1 MVREPSSVH
10 SVPNRLAGSTSPYL
24 RQHADNPVD
33 WYEWGDEAIAE
44 ARRRQAPILL
54 SVGYSACHWCHVMAH
69 ESFENPETAAVMN
82 EAFVNIKVDREER
95 PDVDAVYMEAVQA
108 TTGRGGWPMTVFMT
122 PDGLPF
128 YTGTYFP
135 NHDRHGLPSFRR
147 VMEAVLDAWNN
158 RRDEVIGQ
166 GEQLRAA
173 IDRRLPVAATRP
185 AREALIAAYHQIAA
199 DYDPVNGGLGG
210 APKFPQQPVLEFL
223 LRIRGESWAPQAS
236 GMLSQTLTRMAR
248 GGIYDQVGGGFAR
261 YAVDADWL
269 VPHFEKMLYD
279 NAQLARLYLWAGVEL
294 GNGQYH
300 QIAIETLEYL
310 RRDLRHPDGAFYAA
324 EDADSEGEEGRFYV
338 WSHDEFHAVVGA
350 ADGPI
355 AAQVFGVTP
364 AGNFEGSNILH
375 IAMSFSE
382 AGERAGLSPEEVG
395 EAIDRA
401 RQRLFDARR
410 LRVRPGLDYKVV
422 ASWNGLAIRAFAE
435 AGQTLDRP
443 DFIDDARRAARFML
457 ERMRRPDGRLYRSWS
472 EGSAS
477 VEGFLE
483 DHASLAVGLFTL
495 YAVTG
500 EVEWFDA
507 AQALT
512 TLIPE
517 WFTDPEGGFYSTA
530 RDAEALIKRP
540 KDQMDNPLPSGNS
553 LAAEAL
559 LLSSLYTGDPAAREL
574 VDGVIRAGSILVER
588 YPAAVGHLLSVMASL
603 ERGTRELAVVGPEAR
618 SLVAPAWDRYRPEL
632 AIAFSIDGTESR
644 SVPLLADRSRP
655 GQTVAYLCEGFV
667 CSNPVSTAEALAA
680 LLEKP
685 STNAR

>member
-1 MVREPSSVH
+1 
-10 SVPNRLAGSTSPYL
+10 VPNRLSGSTSPYL
-24 RQHADNPVD
+24 RQHAGNPVD
-33 WYEWGDEAIAE
+33 WYEWGEDAFAE

-69 ESFENPETAAVMN
+69 ESFEDPETASVMN
-82 EAFVNIKVDREER
+82 AGFVNIKVDREER

-135 NHDRHGLPSFRR
+135 DRDRHGLPSFRR
-147 VMEAVLDAWNN
+147 VMEAVLDAWTH
-158 RRDEVIGQ
+158 RRQEVIGQ

-173 IDRRLPVAATRP
+173 IDNRLPVAGTRP
-185 AREALIAAYHQIAA
+185 ARESLVAAYQQLGSE
-199 DYDPVNGGLGG
+199 YDPVNGGFGG

-223 LRIRGESWAPQAS
+223 LRIRDESWAPKAS
-236 GMLSQTLTRMAR
+236 SMLTQTLTRMAR

-261 YAVDADWL
+261 YTVDADWL

-279 NAQLARLYLWAGVEL
+279 NAQLARLYLWAGIEF
-294 GNGQYH
+294 GSSQYR
-300 QIAIETLEYL
+300 QIAVETLEYL
-310 RRDLRHPDGAFYAA
+310 RRDLRHPDGAFFAA

-338 WSHDEFHAVVGA
+338 WSHDEFHQVVGEV
-350 ADGPI
+350 DGPV
-355 AAQVFGVTP
+355 AARVFGITP

-375 IAMSFSE
+375 LAMGFTE
-382 AGERAGLSPEEVG
+382 AGEADGRSPEEVG
-395 EAIDRA
+395 EAIARA
-401 RQRLFDARR
+401 RRR
-410 LRVRPGLDYKVV
+410 LLEARSRRVRPGLDHKVV

-435 AGQTLDRP
+435 AGRALDRP
-443 DFIDDARRAARFML
+443 DFIDDARRAARFVL
-457 ERMRRPDGRLYRSWS
+457 ERMRRPHGRLHRSWS
-472 EGSAS
+472 EGLAT
-477 VEGFLE
+477 VDGFLE

-507 AQALT
+507 AHSLT
-512 TLIPE
+512 AMIPE
-517 WFTDPEGGFYSTA
+517 WFTDPEGGFYSTS

-588 YPAAVGHLLSVMASL
+588 YPSAVGHLLAVMASI
-603 ERGTRELAVVGPEAR
+603 EKGTRELAVVGPAAGI
-618 SLVAPAWDRYRPEL
+618 LAAPAWSRYRPEM
-632 AIAFSIDGTESR
+632 AIASSSDGSESR
-644 SVPLLADRSRP
+644 SVPLLADRFRP
-655 GQTVAYLCEGFV
+655 DQTLAYLCEGFV

-680 LLEKP
+680 LLESP
-685 STNAR
+685 STSAR

>member
-1 MVREPSSVH
+1 
-10 SVPNRLAGSTSPYL
+10 
-24 RQHADNPVD
+24 
-33 WYEWGDEAIAE
+33 
-44 ARRRQAPILL
+44 
-54 SVGYSACHWCHVMAH
+54 
-69 ESFENPETAAVMN
+69 
-82 EAFVNIKVDREER
+82 
-95 PDVDAVYMEAVQA
+95 
-108 TTGRGGWPMTVFMT
+108 
-122 PDGLPF
+122 
-128 YTGTYFP
+128 
-135 NHDRHGLPSFRR
+135 
-147 VMEAVLDAWNN
+147 
-158 RRDEVIGQ
+158 
-166 GEQLRAA
+166 
-173 IDRRLPVAATRP
+173 
-185 AREALIAAYHQIAA
+185 
-199 DYDPVNGGLGG
+199 
-210 APKFPQQPVLEFL
+210 
-223 LRIRGESWAPQAS
+223 
-236 GMLSQTLTRMAR
+236 
-248 GGIYDQVGGGFAR
+248 
-261 YAVDADWL
+261 
-269 VPHFEKMLYD
+269 MLYD

-294 GNGQYH
+294 GNSQYH

-338 WSHDEFHAVVGA
+338 WSHDDFHDVVG

-395 EAIDRA
+395 EVIGRA
-401 RQRLFDARR
+401 RQRLFEARR

-443 DFIDDARRAARFML
+443 DFIDDARRAARFLL

-512 TLIPE
+512 TLLPE

-559 LLSSLYTGDPAAREL
+559 LLSSLYTGDPAPREL

-588 YPAAVGHLLSVMASL
+588 YPAAVGHLLSVMAPL

-618 SLVAPAWDRYRPEL
+618 FLVAPAWDRYRPEL
-632 AIAFSIDGTESR
+632 AIAFSTDGAESL
-644 SVPLLADRSRP
+644 SVPLLEDRSRP
-655 GQTVAYLCEGFV
+655 GHTVAYLCEGFV
-667 CSNPVSTAEALAA
+667 CASPVSTPEALAA
-680 LLEKP
+680 LLDAP
-685 STNAR
+685 RPGSA